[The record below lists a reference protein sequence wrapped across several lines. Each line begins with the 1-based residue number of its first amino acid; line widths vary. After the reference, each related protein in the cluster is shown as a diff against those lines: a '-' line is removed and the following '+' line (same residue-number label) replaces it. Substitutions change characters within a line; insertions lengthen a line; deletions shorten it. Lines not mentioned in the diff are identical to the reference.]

1 MNGSI
6 VKKIV
11 TLALAGSMIAS
22 AGVTAGAATVENMP
36 ASKMEASSLGYSDLY
51 KSYIK
56 GDVKVDPKGVG
67 ISPYSAVGSVLTPSQ
82 AFPSYYKTDTTPI
95 KDQGDHGT
103 CWAFSAMG
111 TLEAFLGIDGKG
123 KQDLAENHLA
133 WFSTVTH
140 SKGNGWLMEGL
151 DMGGWSMIGAGYNIS
166 WQGAKFEKDFPY
178 DPTANNT
185 YPTNWNSGETPYHV
199 TGYAY
204 INNDI
209 DTVKT
214 AIMRYGAVGASY
226 NSGDGYNDDM
236 TAYYSPYDTWWYAG
250 HAITI
255 IGWDDN
261 YSKNNFRSDCRP
273 SYDGAWLIKNSWGEQ
288 YCDHG
293 YLWISYYDR
302 YLLDSATWG
311 NNVAVTS
318 ARTTNSH
325 DVIYQNEE
333 WGATWFAY
341 VTTGY
346 NEYASEATYAN
357 VYDFDSAHKY
367 LQKVIFETQNSGV
380 NYTAYYMP
388 VDGSGAPVAD
398 SSKWTTLASGKSTT
412 AGYITVDTNNFK
424 IPSGKGAIGITLDC
438 GNDDYA
444 PGANAALMGTAEW
457 FGNSDQLYFQ
467 QQTSRGESYR
477 IYNGQVKDMVDV
489 YADELDDQIGGT
501 VVIKA
506 ICSDAT
512 VGDVNGD
519 NKSSTVDALL
529 VVRSA
534 IGLNQLDAANKINA
548 DTNFDGKVTA
558 ADALIIQR
566 HAVGLVSDY

>member
-209 DTVKT
+209 NTVKT
-214 AIMRYGAVGASY
+214 AIMRYGAV
-226 NSGDGYNDDM
+226 
-236 TAYYSPYDTWWYAG
+236 
-250 HAITI
+250 
-255 IGWDDN
+255 
-261 YSKNNFRSDCRP
+261 
-273 SYDGAWLIKNSWGEQ
+273 
-288 YCDHG
+288 
-293 YLWISYYDR
+293 
-302 YLLDSATWG
+302 
-311 NNVAVTS
+311 
-318 ARTTNSH
+318 
-325 DVIYQNEE
+325 
-333 WGATWFAY
+333 
-341 VTTGY
+341 
-346 NEYASEATYAN
+346 
-357 VYDFDSAHKY
+357 
-367 LQKVIFETQNSGV
+367 
-380 NYTAYYMP
+380 
-388 VDGSGAPVAD
+388 
-398 SSKWTTLASGKSTT
+398 
-412 AGYITVDTNNFK
+412 
-424 IPSGKGAIGITLDC
+424 
-438 GNDDYA
+438 
-444 PGANAALMGTAEW
+444 
-457 FGNSDQLYFQ
+457 
-467 QQTSRGESYR
+467 
-477 IYNGQVKDMVDV
+477 
-489 YADELDDQIGGT
+489 
-501 VVIKA
+501 
-506 ICSDAT
+506 
-512 VGDVNGD
+512 
-519 NKSSTVDALL
+519 
-529 VVRSA
+529 
-534 IGLNQLDAANKINA
+534 
-548 DTNFDGKVTA
+548 
-558 ADALIIQR
+558 
-566 HAVGLVSDY
+566 